1 MDEERID
8 AARDRI
14 AQSAAGRAAPA
25 DVEATLER
33 ARSQIEALAAAA
45 AELEGTLPDRV
56 SDAIRDG
63 LRAEAAPLSKRVAE
77 VRGLANQTIRR
88 LERLE
93 GALTAERYARVD
105 DLGLLVELIAGG
117 WRSIDERL
125 ARIEEALD
133 PGATVHKIA

>member
-1 MDEERID
+1 MDEERIE
-8 AARDRI
+8 AARERL
-14 AQSAAGRAAPA
+14 AEAASGRAEPA
-25 DVEATLER
+25 DVDAALER

-105 DLGLLVELIAGG
+105 DLGMLVELIASG
-117 WRSIDERL
+117 WRSVDERL
-125 ARIEEALD
+125 TRIEQALE